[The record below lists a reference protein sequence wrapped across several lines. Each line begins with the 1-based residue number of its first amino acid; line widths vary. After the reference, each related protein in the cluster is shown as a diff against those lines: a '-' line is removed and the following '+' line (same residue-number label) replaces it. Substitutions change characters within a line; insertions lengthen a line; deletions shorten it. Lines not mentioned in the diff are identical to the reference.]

1 MMFSAMQ
8 QKSATESSLALRAK
22 LSFIVVSV
30 MLVVM
35 LPFGWFLVTDLER
48 AAKEDAVSQV
58 RASNVM
64 LRNMIAANQDG
75 LKMALLNL
83 SKVFFQYFPGTFS
96 LDETRLMRIGDI
108 KTPVLKLG
116 GQPLGVDHRLVNQFS
131 RDTGGSVATVFV
143 RVGDDFLRITTSV
156 TKEDG
161 TPAIGTFL
169 GKDHPGYARVLAG
182 QSFLGQVTLFG
193 RQYMTEYIPL
203 RDASQRVI
211 GLLFVGMDLTDSLN
225 SLLDKVR
232 QLSIGKT
239 GYAYVLN
246 ANKGED
252 YGRFLVHPTKQ
263 GKNALSEELVNDSG
277 STLREMLEQR
287 EGVVFYRWRNEE
299 IGDTTSREKL
309 AAFTEYR
316 ELGWVVAS
324 SGYLEDFSRAS
335 LDVRNRLV
343 MAIVVVAV
351 IAIMVLNVALG
362 RWVISPLLRLQDQLV
377 GAGDTNRALI
387 NALPDIVCFKDGEGC
402 WLEANKAAR
411 EFFKLYG
418 IDLRGK
424 RISDLASQ
432 TARDLVGLLSAES
445 SDEPVWRNGG
455 LSRSEEDI
463 RAADG
468 SSRRFEVT
476 RVPVFHE
483 DGRRRG
489 MLVIGH
495 DLSERKRTEEQQ
507 RLAARVFETTGEAI
521 MITDT
526 TSKIVLVNP
535 AFCRITGYSA
545 ADVLGKTPQLLNS
558 GYHDQSFHRAMWEAL
573 QLQGSWAG
581 EVWNRRKSGEVF
593 PELQT
598 ISSVRDES
606 GKVTHYVS
614 VFADLT
620 EIRDA
625 QAEAEHL
632 SWRDRLTGLANREL
646 FIKQLDQVVA
656 NIHRDGGFG
665 VVLLIDLDRFKTIN
679 EARGLAIGDALLKA
693 AAKRFSQILH
703 VDDTLAR
710 LDSDEFAVLLPR
722 LQQSRDSAGRAG
734 LAVAEKLNAAL
745 RESIDLEGEAIHLE
759 ASIGIAI
766 FPAMAQETASDVLR
780 QADMAMREAKAAGGG
795 QAVFFESEMGEAV
808 KARYELERELR
819 LAIDKRQMRL
829 FVQPQVDA
837 FGRQVGAE
845 ALVRWEHPTRG
856 LLSPGVFIPL
866 AEASDLVVAIDRWM
880 LCEVCKL
887 LVRLDRES
895 ISLRVA
901 VNVSP
906 RHFNR
911 PDFVDEVRRQIGAS
925 GADPSRLVL
934 EVTEGLVIGNF
945 ADAVAKMTTLTA
957 LGLHFSM
964 DDFGTGYSSLAY
976 LKRLPIHELKI
987 DKSFIDDVPG
997 DVNDVALVETIIAV
1011 ARHLNLQIVAEGVET
1026 EAQAAFLKTRGAAIY
1041 QGYLYGRP
1049 EPVDT
1054 WLSRLIV
1061 GQRSE

>member
-1 MMFSAMQ
+1 MFSA
-8 QKSATESSLALRAK
+8 AHNDRLTESSLALRAK

-30 MLVVM
+30 VVVVM
-35 LPFGWFLVTDLER
+35 LPFGWFTVADLER
-48 AAKEDAVSQV
+48 AAKEEAVSQV
-58 RASNVM
+58 RASNLM
-64 LRNMIAANQDG
+64 LLNMIAANQDG
-75 LKMALLNL
+75 LKIALRNL
-83 SKVFFQYFPGTFS
+83 GRVFFQYYPGTFS
-96 LDETRLMRIGDI
+96 LDETTSKRIGDVQA
-108 KTPVLKLG
+108 PVLKLG
-116 GQPLGVDHRLVNQFS
+116 GQPLGLDHRLVNQFS

-143 RVGDDFLRITTSV
+143 RVGDDFLRITTSL

-169 GKDHPGYARVLAG
+169 GKEHPGYARVLAG
-182 QSFLGQVTLFG
+182 QSFLGQATLFG

-246 ANKGED
+246 TNKGED
-252 YGRFLVHPTKQ
+252 FGRFLVHPTKQ

-277 STLREMLEQR
+277 STLRDMLEQR

-299 IGDTTSREKL
+299 IGDTTSRLKL
-309 AAFTEYR
+309 AAFAEYR
-316 ELGWVVAS
+316 ELGWLVAS

-343 MAIVVVAV
+343 AAIIVVALVA
-351 IAIMVLNVALG
+351 ILVLNVALG
-362 RWVISPLLRLQDQLV
+362 RWVISPLLRMKDQLV
-377 GAGDTNRALI
+377 GAGETIRVLI
-387 NALPDIVCFKDGEGC
+387 NALPDIVCFKDGSGR

-411 EFFKLYG
+411 EFFRMHG
-418 IDLRGK
+418 VDLRWE
-424 RISDLASQ
+424 RISDPARQTASDQAGLFLAS
-432 TARDLVGLLSAES
+432 
-445 SDEPVWRNGG
+445 SDDEAVWRNGG
-455 LSRSEEDI
+455 ISRCEESVL
-463 RAADG
+463 AADG

-476 RVPVFHE
+476 RVPVFYE

-495 DLSERKRTEEQQ
+495 DLSERKKTEEQQ

-526 TSKIVLVNP
+526 GSRIVLVNP

-545 ADVLGKTPQLLNS
+545 ADVLGRTPLILNS
-558 GYHDQSFHRAMWEAL
+558 GYHDQSFHRAMWETL
-573 QLQGSWAG
+573 RSQGSWVG

-606 GKVTHYVS
+606 GQVTHYVS
-614 VFADLT
+614 VFADLS
-620 EIRDA
+620 EIRNA
-625 QAEAEHL
+625 QAEAEQL

-646 FIKQLDQVVA
+646 FIKQLDQAVVNA
-656 NIHRDGGFG
+656 RRDGGFG

-679 EARGLAIGDALLKA
+679 EARGLAVGDALLIA
-693 AAKRFSQILH
+693 AAKRFGQILH
-703 VDDTLAR
+703 ADDTLAR

-722 LQQSRDSAGRAG
+722 LQQTRDSAGRAG
-734 LAVAEKLNAAL
+734 LAVAEKLNAVL

-759 ASIGIAI
+759 ASIGIAL
-766 FPAMAQETASDVLR
+766 FPVLAQETASDVLR
-780 QADMAMREAKAAGGG
+780 QADMAMREAKQEGGG
-795 QAVFFESEMGEAV
+795 QAMFFETEMGESV

-819 LAIDKRQMRL
+819 LAIDSRQLRL

-837 FGRQVGAE
+837 AARQVGAE
-845 ALVRWEHPTRG
+845 ALVRWEHPIRG
-856 LLSPGVFIPL
+856 LISPGVFIPL

-880 LCEVCKL
+880 LGEVCKL

-911 PDFVDEVRRQIGAS
+911 PDFVDEVRRQIAMS

-945 ADAVAKMTTLTA
+945 ADAVAKMATLTA
-957 LGLHFSM
+957 LGLHFSI

-987 DKSFIDDVPG
+987 DKSFIDDVPD

-1011 ARHLNLQIVAEGVET
+1011 AQHLNLQIVAEGVEN
-1026 EAQAAFLKTRGAAIY
+1026 EAQSAFLKTRGVAIY

-1049 EPVDT
+1049 EPVEV
-1054 WLSRLIV
+1054 WLSRLLS
-1061 GQRSE
+1061 GKRPE